1 MYTAP
6 LNGEKETENQENI
19 NPEKR
24 IELWQK

>member
-1 MYTAP
+1 MHTAP
-6 LNGEKETENQENI
+6 LNGEKERENQENI

>member
-1 MYTAP
+1 MQTAP